1 MGETLQHVI
10 ILLKVLMIMLI
21 IEFELRIAMH
31 YEWWST
37 IFFKFFIMVFNNS
50 SLFMSMSNLI

>member
-21 IEFELRIAMH
+21 IEFESYVAMY
-31 YEWWST
+31 YEWRST
-37 IFFKFFIMVFNNS
+37 ILFFSYVFQ
-50 SLFMSMSNLI
+50 

>member
-1 MGETLQHVI
+1 MGEILQHVI

-21 IEFELRIAMH
+21 IDFELRIATH

-37 IFFKFFIMVFNNS
+37 ILFFSYGFQ
-50 SLFMSMSNLI
+50 